1 MLKALMIY
9 ALLMKYCISLIA
21 SSVLLC
27 ICLKMMTSEL
37 IVSLRSYVSLQIHFY
52 EVCLWLLWCTVILQ
66 IHVHYERDFM
76 LIFAMIYL
84 IICMNFLSYQLIS
97 RIHISIISY
106 IWLQRCCNDMIRLLQ
121 ISICLHRSWI
131 DLIILFLFWFL
142 QSLSMIRLN
151 RSDYEIQRL
160 LN

>member
-9 ALLMKYCISLIA
+9 TLLTKYCISLIV

-37 IVSLRSYVSLQIHFY
+37 VVSSRSYISLWVHLY
-52 EVCLWLLWCTVILQ
+52 KVCSWLLWCTMILQ

-84 IICMNFLSYQLIS
+84 VICMNFLSYQLIS
-97 RIHISIISY
+97 RIHISIMSY
-106 IWLQRCCNDMIRLLQ
+106 IWLQRCCNNMIKLLQ
-121 ISICLHRSWI
+121 ISVCLHWSWI
-131 DLIILFLFWFL
+131 DSIILFLLWFS

-151 RSDYEIQRL
+151 KSNYEMQRL

>member
-21 SSVLLC
+21 SSILLC

-37 IVSLRSYVSLQIHFY
+37 VISLKSYVSLWIYLY
-52 EVCLWLLWCTVILQ
+52 EVCLWSLWCTMILQ
-66 IHVHYERDFM
+66 IYVHYERDFM
-76 LIFAMIYL
+76 SISAMIYL
-84 IICMNFLSYQLIS
+84 VICMNFLSYQLIS
-97 RIHISIISY
+97 RIHISIMNY
-106 IWLQRCCNDMIRLLQ
+106 IWSQKCCNNMIRFLQ
-121 ISICLHRSWI
+121 ISICLHQSWI
-131 DLIILFLFWFL
+131 DSIILFLLWFL

-151 RSDYEIQRL
+151 RSNYKMQRS

>member
-9 ALLMKYCISLIA
+9 ALLTKYCISLIT
-21 SSVLLC
+21 SFVLLC
-27 ICLKMMTSEL
+27 VCLKIMMSEL
-37 IVSLRSYVSLQIHFY
+37 VVSLKSYISLWVYLY
-52 EVCLWLLWCTVILQ
+52 EVCSWLLWCTVILQ
-66 IHVHYERDFM
+66 IYVHYETDFM
-76 LIFAMIYL
+76 SISAMIYL
-84 IICMNFLSYQLIS
+84 VICMNFLSYQLIS
-97 RIHISIISY
+97 RIHISIMSY

-121 ISICLHRSWI
+121 ISVYLHQSWI

-151 RSDYEIQRL
+151 RSNYETQKL

>member
-9 ALLMKYCISLIA
+9 ALLTKYCISLIT
-21 SSVLLC
+21 SFVLLC
-27 ICLKMMTSEL
+27 VCLKIMMSEL
-37 IVSLRSYVSLQIHFY
+37 VVSLKSYISLWVYLY
-52 EVCLWLLWCTVILQ
+52 EFCSWLLWCTVILQ
-66 IHVHYERDFM
+66 IYVHYETDFM
-76 LIFAMIYL
+76 SISAMIYL
-84 IICMNFLSYQLIS
+84 VICMNFLSYQLIS
-97 RIHISIISY
+97 RIHISIMSY

-121 ISICLHRSWI
+121 ISVYLHQSWI

-151 RSDYEIQRL
+151 RSNYETQKL